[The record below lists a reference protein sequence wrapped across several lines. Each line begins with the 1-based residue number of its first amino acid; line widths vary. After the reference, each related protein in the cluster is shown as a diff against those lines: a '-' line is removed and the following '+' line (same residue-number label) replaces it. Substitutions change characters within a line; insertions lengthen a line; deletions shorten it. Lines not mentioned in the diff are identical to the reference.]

1 MKVSN
6 NFTRMALN
14 MLPIFLILLVSAVGS
29 ILIYLR
35 ASHEIPRLLAA
46 GSAILCSICGFAMAP
61 WPVQVVIFLLIL
73 QLERLYPFGKVGEV
87 LLPVIPPKQRR

>member
-6 NFTRMALN
+6 NITRMTLN
-14 MLPIFLILLVSAVGS
+14 MLPLSLFLLISAVGS
-29 ILIYLR
+29 ILISLR

-61 WPVQVVIFLLIL
+61 WSVQVLIFLLIL
-73 QLERLYPFGKVGEV
+73 QLERLYPFRKVGEV
-87 LLPVIPPKQRR
+87 PLTVVLSKQRR